1 MKTTRSILA
10 LTAVL
15 TVVTGSF
22 AQSVNFVGISKVV
35 DFEQTTNSAPSL
47 ATNPYSFEA
56 FIDGVSLTSSFPLNT
71 PATNT
76 VTTPGGTISSFN
88 YVWDSGDNMWGYN
101 PGTTYSGITGGTGLN
116 DALANGSYSFSL
128 NNNTVNFSLSLTG
141 DNYVTAPLVTTNL
154 GTWSGNKLVL
164 SQAEAAMA
172 LTISSGTFSGFNS
185 GIDRVGINL
194 YGINNGYYA
203 PEAQTFTLS
212 SLDMNLVANALT
224 PGGTYKVEVDF
235 NNIVDYLQNGNIVLP
250 NYSAALNSLG
260 GDVKAFAMYTTVT
273 TFEIQV
279 IPEPSTSAAIF
290 GVLALAGGMIHRRR
304 RRG

>member
-1 MKTTRSILA
+1 MNTTRSILA
-10 LTAVL
+10 LTAV
-15 TVVTGSF
+15 VTAVTCSF
-22 AQSVNFVGISKVV
+22 AQSVNFIGVSKVV
-35 DFEQTTNSAPSL
+35 DYEQTSSSAPTI

-56 FIDGVSLTSSFPLNT
+56 FIDGVTLSASFPINT

-88 YVWDSGDNMWGYN
+88 YIWDSGDNMWGYN
-101 PGTTYSGITGGTGLN
+101 PGTTYSGISGGSGLN
-116 DALANGSYSFSL
+116 DALANGTYSFSL
-128 NNNTVNFSLSLTG
+128 HNNAVNFSLSLTG
-141 DNYVTAPLVTTNL
+141 DSYVAAPLVTTNL

-164 SQAEAAMA
+164 TQAEAAMA

-194 YGINNGYYA
+194 YGINNGYNA

-212 SLDMNLVANALT
+212 SLDMNLVANSLT

-235 NNIVDYLQNGNIVLP
+235 NNIVDYLQNGNNVGA
-250 NYSAALNSLG
+250 NYSTLLNPLG
-260 GDVKAFAMYTTVT
+260 SDVKALVMYTTVT

-279 IPEPSTSAAIF
+279 IPESSTYAAIF
-290 GVLALAGGMIHRRR
+290 GALALAGAMIHRRR
-304 RRG
+304 RLA

>member
-1 MKTTRSILA
+1 MNTTRSILA
-10 LTAVL
+10 LMA
-15 TVVTGSF
+15 VVTAAVCSF
-22 AQSVNFVGISKVV
+22 AQSVNFIGVSKVV
-35 DFEQTTNSAPSL
+35 DYEQTTNSAPSL
-47 ATNPYSFEA
+47 AANPYSFEA
-56 FIDGVSLTSSFPLNT
+56 FIDGTSLSSSFPLNT
-71 PATNT
+71 PATNS

-88 YVWDSGDNMWGYN
+88 YIWDSGDNMWGYN
-101 PGTTYSGITGGTGLN
+101 PGTTYSGLSGGTGLN
-116 DALANGSYSFSL
+116 DALANGTYSFSL
-128 NNNTVNFSLSLTG
+128 HNNTVNFTLSLTG

-164 SQAEAAMA
+164 TQAEAAMA

-194 YGINNGYYA
+194 YGINNGYNA

-235 NNIVDYLQNGNIVLP
+235 NNIVDYLQNANNVGA
-250 NYSAALNSLG
+250 NYSTLLNPLG
-260 GDVKAFAMYTTVT
+260 ADVKALVMYTTVT

-279 IPEPSTSAAIF
+279 IPEPSTYAAIF
-290 GVLALAGGMIHRRR
+290 GALALGGAMIHRRR
-304 RRG
+304 RLV